1 MKTGIENSLGDI
13 FTALIN
19 GTYQGVLITLAV
31 LAYLRFARSI
41 NAATRHALLMATLA
55 VVTLL
60 PAVHWLIRPQSQPK
74 APASVVGTP
83 AAVLPRITRV
93 TSTAPE
99 HLKPSG
105 SSRSH
110 NPSARKST
118 PPNLLEPSMGTTKP
132 VAAQGSTAMEA
143 PLPHDRQN
151 PKEPLAKESSP
162 GRSDRFHSAL
172 RQAYDWIKSAS
183 WWSALTAPPAQWTAA
198 VSRRNWS
205 AGLALGWMV
214 LAIGL
219 SIRLAFQYL
228 QLWRLK
234 KSSESAQHDDLQ
246 LFRAV
251 SQDLKLHRKPRLLVS
266 RRISIPLAAGFLHPA
281 VILPWDLSDS
291 LERDALRTLLRHELA
306 HLARNDDWANLFQLG
321 AQALYFFNPAVW
333 LLARRL
339 NVEREI
345 ACDDHVLQATSSP
358 RDYALLLTEFVR
370 RRSGR
375 PWVTA
380 SGAWSHKSQL
390 KERID
395 MILNSQ
401 RNTSPLPS
409 RVRVGALTVG
419 AVILAMAGL
428 RIGPRIA
435 LADAPPT
442 AIPTPTTSAPVDGAD
457 VAPVVAVH
465 TSTTSQA
472 LPTPVRLPLATDLH
486 STVTIARADSPD
498 ALAAEKPI
506 GSTESG
512 PRSKDAPVE
521 APRAIPAPPAPTTES
536 DPTLQ
541 APQVLKAI
549 PVPPTPSALNV
560 PVPQEAAPENLD
572 QRLARLEKLVHELL
586 QRDQPQPSA
595 GAEMEKVVRQLQAET
610 RRFEVLAKNSGKA
623 AVTSRITAD
632 ANGNL
637 TLVQNELE
645 AKQEAEQAQHEAEEA
660 RREAIEEA
668 KQAELEAEQAAMEAK
683 QEAEQAQ
690 REAEEERRQALEEA
704 KQAEREARQ
713 AEVEAAREKLQQD
726 REQRKELKEQ
736 RKALLDEQSELKKRL
751 LDIEKELSRLKL
763 PGEDVSPLK
772 K

>member
-1 MKTGIENSLGDI
+1 M
-13 FTALIN
+13 
-19 GTYQGVLITLAV
+19 
-31 LAYLRFARSI
+31 
-41 NAATRHALLMATLA
+41 
-55 VVTLL
+55 
-60 PAVHWLIRPQSQPK
+60 
-74 APASVVGTP
+74 
-83 AAVLPRITRV
+83 
-93 TSTAPE
+93 
-99 HLKPSG
+99 
-105 SSRSH
+105 
-110 NPSARKST
+110 
-118 PPNLLEPSMGTTKP
+118 
-132 VAAQGSTAMEA
+132 
-143 PLPHDRQN
+143 DRM
-151 PKEPLAKESSP
+151 
-162 GRSDRFHSAL
+162 
-172 RQAYDWIKSAS
+172 KSAS
-183 WWSALTAPPAQWTAA
+183 WWSALTAPPAQWTTA
-198 VSRRNWS
+198 VSPRNWS
-205 AGLALGWMV
+205 AGVTLGWMV

-234 KSSESAQHDDLQ
+234 KSSDAAQPDDMQ
-246 LFRAV
+246 LFSAV
-251 SQDLKLHRKPRLLVS
+251 SQDLQLHRKPRLLIS

-281 VILPWDLSDS
+281 VILPWDLADS

-339 NVEREI
+339 SVEREI

-435 LADAPPT
+435 LADAPTT
-442 AIPTPTTSAPVDGAD
+442 AIPTPTTSTPVDGAD

-498 ALAAEKPI
+498 ALSSEKPI

-512 PRSKDAPVE
+512 PRSKGAPVD
-521 APRAIPAPPAPTTES
+521 APRATPAPPAPTTES
-536 DPTLQ
+536 APTLQ

-586 QRDQPQPSA
+586 ERDHPHDLA
-595 GAEMEKVVRQLQAET
+595 G
-610 RRFEVLAKNSGKA
+610 
-623 AVTSRITAD
+623 
-632 ANGNL
+632 
-637 TLVQNELE
+637 
-645 AKQEAEQAQHEAEEA
+645 AEEA

-668 KQAELEAEQAAMEAK
+668 KEAELEAKEQAMEAK

-751 LDIEKELSRLKL
+751 LDIEKELSRLKP